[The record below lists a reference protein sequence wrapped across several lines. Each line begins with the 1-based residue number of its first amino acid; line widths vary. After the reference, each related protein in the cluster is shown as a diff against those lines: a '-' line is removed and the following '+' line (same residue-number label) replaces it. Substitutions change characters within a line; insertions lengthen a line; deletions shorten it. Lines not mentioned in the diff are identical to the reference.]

1 MRAELSIPGY
11 VLVQDNLHD
20 YNVWITAHGILMIFF
35 MVMPFMIGGLGN
47 IIVPIQIGSPDMVF
61 PRFNNLS
68 FWLLPFSMVF
78 LMMSMFIENGCGVG
92 WTLYAPLSGWIGHP
106 GTPVDLVISSVH
118 LAGISS
124 ILGAINFIGTIGR
137 MRWTIEPFDYWTKLP
152 LYTWSIWVTGWL
164 LVISVPVL
172 AAAITM
178 LLFDKHLN
186 TSFYDPYGGGD
197 PLLFQHLFWFF
208 GHPEVYILIFPGFGI
223 MSEVISKYSNTPIFG
238 KEGMIYAILGISFL
252 GLIVW
257 GHHM

>member
-1 MRAELSIPGY
+1 MELELIPLIRVDTANLWLKRWVFTCNHGSIGLIYIIAGTIGGSLGTGFSFLMRAELSIPGY

-78 LMMSMFIENGCGVG
+78 LMMSMFIENGCGAG

-106 GTPVDLVISSVH
+106 GTPVDLVIFSIH
-118 LAGISS
+118 LVGISS
-124 ILGAINFIGTIGR
+124 IVGAINFIGTIGR

-152 LYTWSIWVTGWL
+152 LLAIAVATGL
-164 LVISVPVL
+164 KI
-172 AAAITM
+172 
-178 LLFDKHLN
+178 
-186 TSFYDPYGGGD
+186 
-197 PLLFQHLFWFF
+197 
-208 GHPEVYILIFPGFGI
+208 
-223 MSEVISKYSNTPIFG
+223 
-238 KEGMIYAILGISFL
+238 
-252 GLIVW
+252 
-257 GHHM
+257 